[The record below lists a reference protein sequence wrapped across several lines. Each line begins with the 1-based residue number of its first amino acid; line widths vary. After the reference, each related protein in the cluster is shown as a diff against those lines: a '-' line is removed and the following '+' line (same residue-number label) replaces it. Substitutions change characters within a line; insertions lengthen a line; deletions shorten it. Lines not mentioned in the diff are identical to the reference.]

1 MQIGKKNTDLLK
13 AITELKEIDYSKY
26 PELKSLY
33 ERLVNARKQ
42 FVEVFEKNIKA
53 VMQISSLDL
62 TMQYETD
69 KINDISRNIE
79 AAAEV
84 IFGTSE
90 AAQVTGNPHEQLTN
104 TIIEASSE
112 VKEVYNKIEEC
123 QNELTGIKE
132 LSNTTIDV
140 SREMQKDMDNLLQ
153 VINRMNEVIEGIDS
167 ISLQTNLLSLNASIE
182 AARAGS
188 AGRGFAVVADEIRRL
203 AERTQQLNGNMGDF
217 VKEIQNAS
225 QKSVSSATE
234 TINSLG
240 AMTEKLGNVW
250 VLNDENQNHVSQ
262 VNESMGSI
270 TAVSEEISSSM
281 TEMENQLKYSTDF
294 MHSVGQELR
303 TATQPVVEIEKIL
316 DDTAKQMGSM
326 SEDAF
331 FRLKNSE
338 FAKHLRNAVTA
349 HKSWLN
355 NLENM
360 ARKRSI
366 MPLQLDSSKCGFGHF
381 YYAITPAIPQIR
393 PIWDALG
400 AKHEKFHQFGE
411 KAIQALKNEDY
422 ATAEQ
427 TCSEAKEYSKE
438 LISDLEQMIKIAES

>member
-1 MQIGKKNTDLLK
+1 
-13 AITELKEIDYSKY
+13 
-26 PELKSLY
+26 
-33 ERLVNARKQ
+33 
-42 FVEVFEKNIKA
+42 
-53 VMQISSLDL
+53 
-62 TMQYETD
+62 
-69 KINDISRNIE
+69 
-79 AAAEV
+79 
-84 IFGTSE
+84 
-90 AAQVTGNPHEQLTN
+90 
-104 TIIEASSE
+104 
-112 VKEVYNKIEEC
+112 
-123 QNELTGIKE
+123 
-132 LSNTTIDV
+132 
-140 SREMQKDMDNLLQ
+140 
-153 VINRMNEVIEGIDS
+153 
-167 ISLQTNLLSLNASIE
+167 
-182 AARAGS
+182 
-188 AGRGFAVVADEIRRL
+188 
-203 AERTQQLNGNMGDF
+203 
-217 VKEIQNAS
+217 
-225 QKSVSSATE
+225 
-234 TINSLG
+234 
-240 AMTEKLGNVW
+240 MTEKIGNVW
-250 VLNDENQNHVSQ
+250 VLNDENQSHVSQ

-338 FAKHLRNAVTA
+338 FAKHLQNAVTA

-422 ATAEQ
+422 AAAEQ